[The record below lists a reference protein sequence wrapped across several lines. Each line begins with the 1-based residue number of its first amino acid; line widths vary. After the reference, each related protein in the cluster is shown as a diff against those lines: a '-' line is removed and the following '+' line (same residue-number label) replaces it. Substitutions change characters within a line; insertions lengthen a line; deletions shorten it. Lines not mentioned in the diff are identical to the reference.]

1 MPDEPFPVRPP
12 ALAPS
17 ESDVF
22 RNAWFATLG
31 SNLGS
36 LIQGVGAAWM
46 MTSISRSADL
56 VALVQTSIT
65 LPIMLFS
72 LVSGALADNF
82 NRRSVMLVAQGF
94 MLVVAVALALMA

>member
-1 MPDEPFPVRPP
+1 M
-12 ALAPS
+12 
-17 ESDVF
+17 
-22 RNAWFATLG
+22 WFATLA

-46 MTSISRSADL
+46 MTSISTSADL
-56 VALVQTSIT
+56 VALVQASAT

-94 MLVVAVALALMA
+94 MLVVSVALALLPMPAS